1 MEKSENIRNFFGV
14 QLRRALSPLTRLLTH
29 LRVGPN
35 SITVFGTLLNVGAAV
50 LVGFD
55 LLVWAGVVFVV
66 GGLFD
71 MLDGALARYS
81 GRETAF
87 GAYLDSTLDRVSEG
101 AIMAAIA
108 YWFAVQG
115 RVVDVALVVVAL
127 LGSLLVS
134 YTRARAE
141 GLGLECKVGLASR
154 PERVVLIAVGLFF
167 NVLSYVVYIMVAL
180 TLFTVGQR
188 VVHTYRALRAEERAG
203 SHHNTGGDR

>member
-1 MEKSENIRNFFGV
+1 MENTENIRNFFGV
-14 QLRRALSPLTRLLTH
+14 QLRRAISPLTRLLTH
-29 LRVGPN
+29 LKVDPN
-35 SITVFGTLLNVGAAV
+35 LVTVLGTFLNVGAAV
-50 LVGFD
+50 LVGLD
-55 LLVWAGVVFVV
+55 LLVWAGVVFLVA
-66 GGLFD
+66 GLFD

-81 GRETAF
+81 GRASAF

-101 AIMAAIA
+101 VVMAAIA
-108 YWFAVQG
+108 YWFAMQG
-115 RVVDVALVVVAL
+115 RSVEVALTVVAL

-167 NVLSYVVYIMVAL
+167 NVLSYVIYVMVAL

-188 VVHTYRALRAEERAG
+188 VVYTYRALRARERAG
-203 SHHNTGGDR
+203 SQRDTGGDR